1 MKNFICTLIIII
13 FNYSAHSQDWF
24 ESNIMITVNET
35 LSPNSTILKMSYTS
49 KDGAEKN
56 INIKYTT
63 GNLKIDRKEYE
74 ELIKDSIQNLKVQ
87 IRNME
92 VYKDNIKYSHFE
104 IDDFKVEWLQQD
116 FFILHIYDIEEKKF
130 KRIYSALPN
139 KSFTYEY
146 DSPSGS
152 MRRVQKKK

>member
-1 MKNFICTLIIII
+1 
-13 FNYSAHSQDWF
+13 
-24 ESNIMITVNET
+24 
-35 LSPNSTILKMSYTS
+35 MSYTS

-116 FFILHIYDIEEKKF
+116 FFILHIYDIEEKKN
-130 KRIYSALPN
+130 KRIYYALPN

-152 MRRVQKKK
+152 MRRVQKKE